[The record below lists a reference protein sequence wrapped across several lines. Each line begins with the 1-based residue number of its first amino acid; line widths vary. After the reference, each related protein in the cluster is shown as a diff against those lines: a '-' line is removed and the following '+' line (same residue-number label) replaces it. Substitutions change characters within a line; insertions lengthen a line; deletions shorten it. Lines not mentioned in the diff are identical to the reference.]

1 MKKAS
6 REDIFE
12 IIQSVGSISV
22 NVNDIAPDEDL
33 NAQGIDSVDMM
44 SILFEIEDRFS
55 ITIDEESLQNKRWL
69 TIDEIVENTNSLM
82 SEKDVS
88 PEAPK
93 P

>member
-1 MKKAS
+1 MRKAN

-22 NVNDIAPDEDL
+22 DVNDIAPDEDL

-44 SILFEIEDRFS
+44 SVFFEIEDRFS
-55 ITIDEESLQNKRWL
+55 ITIDEESLQNKTWF
-69 TIDEIVENTNSLM
+69 TVDEIVESTNSLM
-82 SEKDVS
+82 SEKEVS
-88 PEAPK
+88 SEAPR

>member
-12 IIQSVGSISV
+12 IIQAVGSISV
-22 NVNDIAPDEDL
+22 DVNDIAPDEDL

-69 TIDEIVENTNSLM
+69 TVDEIVENTNSLM

-88 PEAPK
+88 SEALK

>member
-1 MKKAS
+1 MRKAN

-22 NVNDIAPDEDL
+22 DVNDIAPDEDL

-44 SILFEIEDRFS
+44 SVFFEIEDRFS
-55 ITIDEESLQNKRWL
+55 ITIDEESLQNKTWF
-69 TIDEIVENTNSLM
+69 TVDEIVESTNSLM
-82 SEKDVS
+82 SEKGVS
-88 PEAPK
+88 SEAPR